1 MDGDGRKALGNPV
14 EHRHAGRHGG
24 DSYHFDPNPD
34 GPMLKPVLQ
43 GLTIARVVIEP
54 LLEAR

>member
-14 EHRHAGRHGG
+14 EHHHAGRHGG
-24 DSYHFDPNPD
+24 DSYYLDPNPD